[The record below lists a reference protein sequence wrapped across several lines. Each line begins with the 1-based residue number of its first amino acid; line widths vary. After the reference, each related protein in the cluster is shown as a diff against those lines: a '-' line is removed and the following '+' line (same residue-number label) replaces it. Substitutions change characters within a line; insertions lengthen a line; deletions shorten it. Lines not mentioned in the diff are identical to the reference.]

1 MARQADYAAKI
12 EVLQKKIAKKSEEL
26 KVLKAE
32 LADWK
37 KKKEDEDMKELHEF
51 MAEKDM
57 EATRALKNP
66 THSSG
71 VLLCVYGLM
80 GKRKSRTVLGCE
92 MIVMYVASCQ
102 QVP

>member
-51 MAEKDM
+51 MVEKDM
-57 EATRALKNP
+57 EATRALELIQK
-66 THSSG
+66 
-71 VLLCVYGLM
+71 GLEKEAAETPQDQPSND
-80 GKRKSRTVLGCE
+80 G
-92 MIVMYVASCQ
+92 Q
-102 QVP
+102 QY

>member
-57 EATRALKNP
+57 EATHALELIQK
-66 THSSG
+66 
-71 VLLCVYGLM
+71 GLEKEAAETSQDQPSND
-80 GKRKSRTVLGCE
+80 G
-92 MIVMYVASCQ
+92 Q
-102 QVP
+102 QY

>member
-57 EATRALKNP
+57 EATRALELIQK
-66 THSSG
+66 
-71 VLLCVYGLM
+71 GLEKEAAETLQDQPSND
-80 GKRKSRTVLGCE
+80 G
-92 MIVMYVASCQ
+92 Q
-102 QVP
+102 QY

>member
-57 EATRALKNP
+57 EATRALELIQK
-66 THSSG
+66 
-71 VLLCVYGLM
+71 GLEKEAAETPQDQPSND
-80 GKRKSRTVLGCE
+80 G
-92 MIVMYVASCQ
+92 Q
-102 QVP
+102 QY

>member
-32 LADWK
+32 LAGWK

-57 EATRALKNP
+57 EATRALELIQK
-66 THSSG
+66 
-71 VLLCVYGLM
+71 GLEKEAAETPQDQPSND
-80 GKRKSRTVLGCE
+80 G
-92 MIVMYVASCQ
+92 Q
-102 QVP
+102 QY

>member
-26 KVLKAE
+26 KTLKAE

-37 KKKEDEDMKELHEF
+37 QKKENEEMKELHEF

-57 EATRALKNP
+57 EATRALELIQKCLEKEAAETSQDQPSND
-66 THSSG
+66 G
-71 VLLCVYGLM
+71 
-80 GKRKSRTVLGCE
+80 
-92 MIVMYVASCQ
+92 Q
-102 QVP
+102 QY

>member
-26 KVLKAE
+26 KILKAE

-51 MAEKDM
+51 MAEKNM
-57 EATRALKNP
+57 EATRALELIQK
-66 THSSG
+66 
-71 VLLCVYGLM
+71 GLEKEAAETPQDQPSND
-80 GKRKSRTVLGCE
+80 G
-92 MIVMYVASCQ
+92 Q
-102 QVP
+102 QY